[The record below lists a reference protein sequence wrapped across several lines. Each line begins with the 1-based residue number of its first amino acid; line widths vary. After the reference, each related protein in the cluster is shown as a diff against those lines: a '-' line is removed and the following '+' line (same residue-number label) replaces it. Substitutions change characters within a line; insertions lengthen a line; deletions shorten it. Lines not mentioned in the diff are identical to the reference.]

1 MADNS
6 PTITWSSI
14 IIIVIIAVLVLALLL
29 ACMCLMFAGGAG
41 YFRDHRSSTFAWR
54 TKNITQGNFLYSPHR
69 TQPVEGPQQE
79 QQQQETLH
87 GHALENRV
95 RTRQHRFPRTYHL
108 PDGHTVLHVDD
119 FRRIPEAAPPPA
131 TEEGLRRQREEAERV
146 PSPVFYG
153 RSSYLLRS
161 MSSIFSS
168 FCFQTTPETPAA
180 TSMGPKP
187 LSAQNKKDTQG
198 ANDDNNSPSVRRK
211 ANEPIDTPSHGVDDL
226 RHDKSP

>member
-29 ACMCLMFAGGAG
+29 ACMWFNVCWRRRLFS
-41 YFRDHRSSTFAWR
+41 RSSVVHIR
-54 TKNITQGNFLYSPHR
+54 VENQNITQGNFLYSPHR

-168 FCFQTTPETPAA
+168 FCFQTNSEIPAA

>member
-1 MADNS
+1 MANDSQN
-6 PTITWSSI
+6 ITWSSI

-29 ACMCLMFAGGAG
+29 ACMWFNVYWRCCLLS
-41 YFRDHRSSTFAWR
+41 RSSVVHIR
-54 TKNITQGNFLYSPHR
+54 VENQNIAQGNFLYPPHR
-69 TQPVEGPQQE
+69 TQPEEG
-79 QQQQETLH
+79 QQQETLH

-108 PDGHTVLHVDD
+108 PDGRTVLHVDD

-131 TEEGLRRQREEAERV
+131 TEEGLQRQREEAERV

-168 FCFQTTPETPAA
+168 FCFQATPETPAA

-187 LSAQNKKDTQG
+187 LSARNKKDTQG

-211 ANEPIDTPSHGVDDL
+211 ANEPIDIPSHGVDDL
-226 RHDKSP
+226 KRDKSP

>member
-1 MADNS
+1 MWFNVYRRRWLFSRPSVVHIRVANQN
-6 PTITWSSI
+6 
-14 IIIVIIAVLVLALLL
+14 IA
-29 ACMCLMFAGGAG
+29 
-41 YFRDHRSSTFAWR
+41 
-54 TKNITQGNFLYSPHR
+54 QGNFLYPPHR
-69 TQPVEGPQQE
+69 TQPEEGPQQ

-95 RTRQHRFPRTYHL
+95 RTRQHLFPRTYHL

-161 MSSIFSS
+161 MSSILVAFAFRQLLRLLLPHQWAPSR
-168 FCFQTTPETPAA
+168 FLRRIRRILKGPMMIIIAPA
-180 TSMGPKP
+180 SGGKQMSP
-187 LSAQNKKDTQG
+187 LTHRLM
-198 ANDDNNSPSVRRK
+198 VLT
-211 ANEPIDTPSHGVDDL
+211 I
-226 RHDKSP
+226 

>member
-1 MADNS
+1 MAKDS

-14 IIIVIIAVLVLALLL
+14 MLLVVISVLVLSVLLVCTWFNIYRKRRL
-29 ACMCLMFAGGAG
+29 FA
-41 YFRDHRSSTFAWR
+41 RSSGIHIR
-54 TKNITQGNFLYSPHR
+54 VENQNIAQGNFLYPSYPA
-69 TQPVEGPQQE
+69 QPEEGPQQ
-79 QQQQETLH
+79 QQQQETLQ

-119 FRRIPEAAPPPA
+119 FSRVPEAAPPPA
-131 TEEGLRRQREEAERV
+131 TQEELRRQREEAERV

-153 RSSYLLRS
+153 RSSYLRRS

-168 FCFQTTPETPAA
+168 FYFQTTPETPVAP
-180 TSMGPKP
+180 SMGPKS
-187 LSAQNKKDTQG
+187 LSAQNTKDTQG
-198 ANDDNNSPSVRRK
+198 ANDDNKSPSVRKK
-211 ANEPIDTPSHGVDDL
+211 ANEPIGTPSHDVDDL